1 MNHTMT
7 SAIEIKNLNYYYD
20 DYHVLKNINFKVQK
34 KDFFIIIGPNGS
46 GKTTLIKLI
55 AGIFKQQKG
64 DIFVLGQR
72 LQNYTRKNLAQKIAL
87 VPQLIS
93 ADFPFTV
100 MELVLMGRSPYLGL
114 LGLDKE
120 KDIEIAKQALFFTG
134 VEELINRRMD
144 HLSGGE
150 RQRILI
156 AKAICQETEII
167 LLDEPTAALDI
178 AHQIRI
184 MDLMEQLQ
192 QQKNI
197 TIIMVSHDLN
207 LAAMY
212 GNRLLL
218 LKNGEIVSLGSPAD
232 VLTFENLEKTYGCK
246 LLIDKN
252 PVGKYPRV
260 NLVPHRLLN
269 HNNKLRK

>member
-1 MNHTMT
+1 MT
-7 SAIEIKNLNYYYD
+7 SAIKIKNLDYYYD
-20 DYHVLKNINFKVQK
+20 NYHVLKNIDFTVQK
-34 KDFFIIIGPNGS
+34 GDFFIIIGPNGS
-46 GKTTLIKLI
+46 GKTTLIKII

-64 DIFVLGQR
+64 NIFVFDKSLKS
-72 LQNYTRKNLAQKIAL
+72 YSRKKLAKKIAL
-87 VPQLIS
+87 VPQMVS

-114 LGLDKE
+114 LGLDKQE
-120 KDIEIAKQALFFTG
+120 DLKIAKQALFFTG
-134 VEELINRRMD
+134 VEELMNRRMD

-167 LLDEPTAALDI
+167 LLDEPTAALDL

-192 QQKNI
+192 QKKNV
-197 TIIMVSHDLN
+197 TIIMISHDIN

-218 LKNGEIVSLGSPAD
+218 LDNGKIASIGSPAD
-232 VLTFENLEKTYGCK
+232 VLTFKNLEKTYGCK
-246 LLIDKN
+246 VLIDKN
-252 PVGKYPRV
+252 PVGQYPRV
-260 NLVPHRLLN
+260 NLVPQ
-269 HNNKLRK
+269 KFIKESK

>member
-1 MNHTMT
+1 M
-7 SAIEIKNLNYYYD
+7 SAAIEIKNLNYYYD
-20 DYHVLKNINFKVQK
+20 DYHILKNIDFTVQK
-34 KDFFIIIGPNGS
+34 GDFFIIIGPNGS
-46 GKTTLIKLI
+46 GKTTLIKII

-64 DIFVLGQR
+64 EIIVFDKKLKK
-72 LQNYTRKNLAQKIAL
+72 YSRKKLAQKIAL
-87 VPQLIS
+87 VPQMVT
-93 ADFPFTV
+93 ADFPFTA

-114 LGLDKE
+114 LGLDKQE
-120 KDIEIAKQALFFTG
+120 DHEIAKQALAFTG
-134 VEELINRRMD
+134 VEELIDRRIE

-150 RQRILI
+150 RQRIFI

-192 QQKNI
+192 HEKNV
-197 TIIMVSHDLN
+197 TIIMISHDLN

-218 LKNGEIVSLGSPAD
+218 LNNGKIAGLGSPAD
-232 VLTFENLEKTYGCK
+232 VITFKNLEEAYGCK

-260 NLVPHRLLN
+260 NLVPQRLFDQ
-269 HNNKLRK
+269 NNIMRK

>member
-1 MNHTMT
+1 MP
-7 SAIEIKNLNYYYD
+7 SAIKIKNLNYSYD
-20 DYHVLKNINFKVQK
+20 DYHVLKNIDCTVQK
-34 KDFFIIIGPNGS
+34 GDFFVIIGPNGS
-46 GKTTLIKLI
+46 GKTTLIKII

-64 DIFVLGQR
+64 DIFVFDKN
-72 LQNYTRKNLAQKIAL
+72 LQNYSRKKLAQKIAI
-87 VPQLIS
+87 VPQMIS

-114 LGLDKE
+114 LGLDKQE
-120 KDIEIAKQALFFTG
+120 DLEIAKQALAFTG
-134 VEELINRRMD
+134 VEELMNRRMD

-167 LLDEPTAALDI
+167 LLDEPTAALDL

-192 QQKNI
+192 QKKDV

-218 LKNGEIVSLGSPAD
+218 LDDGKIADIGCPAD
-232 VLTFENLEKTYGCK
+232 VLTLKNLEKTYGCN

-252 PVGKYPRV
+252 PVGQYPRV
-260 NLVPHRLLN
+260 NIVPQKFI
-269 HNNKLRK
+269 NNSRK